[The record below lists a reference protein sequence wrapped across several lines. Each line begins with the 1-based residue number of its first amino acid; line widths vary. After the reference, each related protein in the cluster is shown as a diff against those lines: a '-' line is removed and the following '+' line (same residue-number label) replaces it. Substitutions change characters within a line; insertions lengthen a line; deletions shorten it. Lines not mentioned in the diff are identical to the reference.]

1 MLAPVTTGTNEA
13 VGKSAAEFASAAGG
27 CALPVGTRLGEFQ
40 VERVLGVGGFGIVYL
55 ALDHSLMR
63 HVAIKEYVP
72 STLVARGDGPML
84 TLRSEADAETYAGG
98 LRSFMN
104 EARLLASFDHPS
116 LVKVHRFWEEN
127 GTAYMAMPY
136 YDGCTLKDVRQ
147 GMDRAPDEAW
157 LQGFIQPLLGALD
170 VLHGHQVYHRDISP
184 DNIMLLPDGRP
195 VLLDFGSA
203 RRVVGDVAQAL
214 TAILK
219 PNYAPVE
226 QYADMASVPQGPW
239 TDLYAVGAVVYFMLR
254 GEPPMPAAVRAM
266 QDELP
271 LLSTPNA
278 AAPDDVSSAFL
289 AAIDWALAVNPQ
301 DRPHSVTALRNAL
314 NGELAPPAA
323 SQPRAA
329 GASLPV
335 AASAEGFRP
344 LTALDISLPSSPTS
358 ATRQIVAASSRSPH
372 AIHRRK
378 GAAYRP
384 TVAIATLVLCSAAFG
399 TWTLSEPDTAI
410 RVSETAASSAVAAA
424 PVPPLAAAPQTTR
437 PPSPPVAKRT
447 PQSKGPPVTVA
458 RPRSTSPA
466 VEASPLDNC
475 ADKNFLMKAVC
486 IRRACELPELR
497 LHAQCYQLRAEDEAR
512 LQVQLNR

>member
-1 MLAPVTTGTNEA
+1 
-13 VGKSAAEFASAAGG
+13 
-27 CALPVGTRLGEFQ
+27 VGTRLGEFQ
-40 VERVLGVGGFGIVYL
+40 MERVLGVGGFGIVYL

-72 STLVARGDGPML
+72 STLVARGDGQML
-84 TLRSEADAETYAGG
+84 TLRSEADAETFAAG

-136 YDGCTLKDVRQ
+136 YDGCTLKDVRR

-203 RRVVGDVAQAL
+203 RRVVGGVAQAL

-301 DRPHSVTALRNAL
+301 DRPHSVMALRNAL
-314 NGELAPPAA
+314 NGKLAPPAA
-323 SQPRAA
+323 SRSRGS
-329 GASLPV
+329 GASLPA

-344 LTALDISLPSSPTS
+344 LTALAISLPSSPTS
-358 ATRQIVAASSRSPH
+358 ATRQIVAASSRSQH
-372 AIHRRK
+372 ATHLRK

-399 TWTLSEPDTAI
+399 TWTLSEPDAAATALRSAVSAFEPISPSPSATAI
-410 RVSETAASSAVAAA
+410 RVRETAASSAVAAV
-424 PVPPLAAAPQTTR
+424 PVPPLAAAPQTAR

-458 RPRSTSPA
+458 RPGSTSPA

-486 IRRACELPELR
+486 IRRACELPQLR